1 MSDAT
6 LESMI
11 KYYFD
16 YRTRSLFTAMIGRVE
31 GVRYE
36 DESRIDVKPLT
47 NAVFADYDDSEEFP
61 TILNVPLIYPSSST
75 SAVTFPVNTGDTVLL
90 VFAQKSLD
98 VFKGGTTS
106 PHPPNDYRVFDKRDA
121 IAIPCIWPF
130 QESKNKQSSRSLP
143 HNPLD
148 MVVAHNLGTPNEAEI
163 RISQDGKVKITAL
176 QIETNCENVVVNTT
190 SAAITSTGTTTV
202 SGNVVNVD
210 ATTSASVTAPI
221 TSVNATT
228 SATITSTGTTTVSGN
243 VVNVAATTSAS
254 VTAPITSVTAITS
267 ATITS
272 PITAI
277 TALTSATI
285 TSPIITFAAP
295 TGAVAVTSATFTWN
309 GSTVAVV

>member
-1 MSDAT
+1 MTAT
-6 LESMI
+6 LESVI
-11 KYYFD
+11 DAYFE
-16 YRTRSLFTAMIGRVE
+16 YKMRGMYTAIPAEVT
-31 GVRYE
+31 GVRNLE
-36 DESRIDVKPLT
+36 ESRIDCTPLVNT
-47 NAVFADYDDSEEFP
+47 VYPSLEDGVQFP

-75 SAVTFPVNTGDTVLL
+75 SAVTFPVNVGDTVLL

-143 HNPLD
+143 HNPTD
-148 MVVAHNLGTPNEAEI
+148 MVVAHNLGTDNEAEI

-176 QIETNCENVVVNTT
+176 QIETDCENVVVNTT
-190 SAAITSTGTTTV
+190 SAA
-202 SGNVVNVD
+202 
-210 ATTSASVTAPI
+210 
-221 TSVNATT
+221 
-228 SATITSTGTTTVSGN
+228 ITSTGTTTVSGN

-254 VTAPITSVTAITS
+254 VTAPITSVTATTSAAITSTGTTTVSGNVVNVAATTSASVTAPITSVNATTS

-272 PITAI
+272 PIAEITAI
-277 TALTSATI
+277 TSATI

-309 GSTVAVV
+309 GNTVAVV